1 MVPALVSVAVAPL
14 ACGGSSDRPDPLV
27 LDPRAETQT
36 TVAEEPP
43 QATDPA
49 STSHADNVYAAT
61 AEGMLAPA
69 TQDVPYRL
77 YVPNSESDTVDVID
91 PLKEKVIRSF
101 SVGGLPQHVTPS
113 HDMSRLYVNSN
124 QGNTL
129 TAIDPITARPD
140 GKPIEVEDPYNLYF
154 TPDGSSAIV
163 VAERLARLDFR
174 DPETMKLEESLEVPC
189 EGVNHM
195 DFSADGSYAI
205 VSCEFAGAM
214 IKIDLE
220 RRKLVDRLALPR
232 ADGMP
237 QDVKLSPDGQVFWV
251 ADMASNGLWQIDGER
266 LKVVDFLPTGE
277 GAHGLYPSR
286 DAKVM
291 YASNRD
297 EGTISVVDFMTRKV
311 VDKWKIPGGGSP
323 DMGGV
328 SPDGKMLWLTGRYSS
343 EVYGFDTETGKLRA
357 RIPVGSGP
365 HGMAV
370 WPQPGRYSLGHTG
383 STR

>member
-1 MVPALVSVAVAPL
+1 MVTRAALILASLAVSPL
-14 ACGGSSDRPDPLV
+14 ACGGGDDDDVNRPPPPPAADSAPPSSDP
-27 LDPRAETQT
+27 
-36 TVAEEPP
+36 
-43 QATDPA
+43 
-49 STSHADNVYAAT
+49 SNVYADAG
-61 AEGMLAPA
+61 AGMLAPA
-69 TQDVPYRL
+69 ASDAPYRL

-91 PLKEKVIRSF
+91 PAKEEVVRSF

-113 HDMSRLYVNSN
+113 HDMEKLYVNSN
-124 QGNTL
+124 QGNSL
-129 TAIDPITARPD
+129 TTIDPTSGRPES
-140 GKPIEVEDPYNLYF
+140 KPIPVEDPYNLYF
-154 TPDGSSAIV
+154 TPDGSAAIV

-205 VSCEFAGAM
+205 ASCEFAGAM
-214 IKIDLE
+214 IKVDLE

-232 ADGMP
+232 SDGMP
-237 QDVKLSPDGQVFWV
+237 QDVKLSPDGELFYV
-251 ADMASNGLWQIDGER
+251 ADMTSNGLWEIDGDR
-266 LKVVDFLPTGE
+266 FKVVDFLATGE

-286 DAKVM
+286 DATLL

-297 EGTISVVDFMTRKV
+297 EGTVSVIDFATRKE

-328 SPDGKMLWLTGRYSS
+328 SADGKMLWLTGRYSS
-343 EVYGFDTETGKLRA
+343 EVYGFDTESGKLAA

-370 WPQPGRYSLGHTG
+370 WPQPGRYSMGHTG
-383 STR
+383 NTR